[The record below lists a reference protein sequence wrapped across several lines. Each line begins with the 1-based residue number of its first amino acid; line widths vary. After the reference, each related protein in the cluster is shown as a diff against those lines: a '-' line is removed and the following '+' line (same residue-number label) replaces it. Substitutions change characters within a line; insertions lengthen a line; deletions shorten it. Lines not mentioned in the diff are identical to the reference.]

1 MLVLGNI
8 FYDYKGDFMWSS
20 VAAGV
25 SLIAAILSIVGVI
38 VGICINRKT
47 QKDIAKQQIDANLKA
62 KARIDWITEVREL
75 VSVYIYELA
84 KVQNIM
90 IKMNTIEKILSAYR
104 TSPTE
109 SSIAKAE
116 ETNQKLTELYNE
128 FELVYY
134 NYINISERILL
145 HFSEKKEHKYI
156 EESVKNAVEIVKD
169 IYIKA
174 GNRAI
179 NNPNASIDE
188 RDEFS
193 KMMTTKIEQ
202 TSNDIRNVFRSYLK
216 KEWDI
221 AKEGK

>member
-1 MLVLGNI
+1 MEKI
-8 FYDYKGDFMWSS
+8 FFDSNNNFVWG
-20 VAAGV
+20 G
-25 SLIAAILSIVGVI
+25 IAAIVSFIAALISLYGFI
-38 VGICINRKT
+38 INRRT
-47 QKDIAKQQIDANLKA
+47 QEDIAKQQIDANLKA

-90 IKMNTIEKILSAYR
+90 IKMNTIEKILLTYR

-116 ETNQKLTELYNE
+116 EINQKLTELYNE

-156 EESVKNAVEIVKD
+156 EESVKHAVEIVKD

-174 GNRAI
+174 GNSGQM
-179 NNPNASIDE
+179 SI
-188 RDEFS
+188 
-193 KMMTTKIEQ
+193 K
-202 TSNDIRNVFRSYLK
+202 
-216 KEWDI
+216 
-221 AKEGK
+221 